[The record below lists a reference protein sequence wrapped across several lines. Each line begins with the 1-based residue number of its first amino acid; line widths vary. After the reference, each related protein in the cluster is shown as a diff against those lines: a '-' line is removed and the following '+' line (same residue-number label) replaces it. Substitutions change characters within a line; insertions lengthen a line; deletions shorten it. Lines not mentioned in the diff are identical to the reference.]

1 MYTVYLALAAVLIA
15 VAQILLWGEP
25 VAATLLLWLL
35 VVKVGLGG
43 LWAFLGHYFKS
54 DEVAAYIGWPAG
66 NPFQKEVAFANL
78 GLGSCGLLCYFFR
91 DGFWLATIVFA
102 SAFLVGAFSVHLQ
115 DRRGEWQ
122 QPSRQCGAGVLCRS
136 AGPRRLVGSVFSPV
150 AFLVTGGSV

>member
-15 VAQILLWGEP
+15 VAHILLWGDP

-35 VVKVGLGG
+35 VIKVGLGG
-43 LWAFLGHYFKS
+43 LWSFLGHYFKS

-78 GLGSCGLLCYFFR
+78 GLGTCGLLCYFFR

-115 DRRGEWQ
+115 DRRERGNRH
-122 QPSRQCGAGVLCRS
+122 PGN
-136 AGPRRLVGSVFSPV
+136 AGPVFFADVLGPV
-150 AFLVTGGSV
+150 VLWGLYFFR